1 LADGL
6 DRVEINAN
14 RVSDLLS
21 SIYERFPK
29 LAGKLDDSA
38 AAIDGDIHN
47 HPQFQRLEMDSEV
60 HFLAQVQG
68 G

>member
-1 LADGL
+1 M
-6 DRVEINAN
+6 DRVEIDAN
-14 RVSDLLS
+14 RVADLLS
-21 SIYERFPK
+21 ALYERFPK

-47 HPQFQRLEMDSEV
+47 NPQFQRLEMDSEI
-60 HFLAQVQG
+60 HFLAHVQG